1 MNRWQCGFWDLS
13 HCSVIGTVTQQ
24 HGCVYALT
32 HAHTHTHTHTS
43 KHTSRHTHGP
53 HILCMVTA
61 CSLLFG
67 CQYCNT
73 ALWLNSWPVCVCL
86 QSVCQPCYDV
96 ICSSERQTEKSVTL
110 VKSGKIFP
118 AASRFSRSSFW
129 TATFFLLI
137 HTPYHSLICN
147 LLLNEDLHCQLSLLA
162 SLSGCHAVAAMTSS
176 QSILVMSHQTGKEE

>member
-1 MNRWQCGFWDLS
+1 MMIKWGRAEIGQLPATGGTTASKAMNRWQCGFWDLS

-24 HGCVYALT
+24 HGRVYALT
-32 HAHTHTHTHTS
+32 HAHTHTS
-43 KHTSRHTHGP
+43 KHTSKHTHGP

-73 ALWLNSWPVCVCL
+73 ALWLNSWPVSVCL

-96 ICSSERQTEKSVTL
+96 ICSSERQTEKLMTL

-118 AASRFSRSSFW
+118 AAS
-129 TATFFLLI
+129 
-137 HTPYHSLICN
+137 P
-147 LLLNEDLHCQLSLLA
+147 LSLSFCLNHHFLP
-162 SLSGCHAVAAMTSS
+162 SPTHTISFTYLQPTP
-176 QSILVMSHQTGKEE
+176 